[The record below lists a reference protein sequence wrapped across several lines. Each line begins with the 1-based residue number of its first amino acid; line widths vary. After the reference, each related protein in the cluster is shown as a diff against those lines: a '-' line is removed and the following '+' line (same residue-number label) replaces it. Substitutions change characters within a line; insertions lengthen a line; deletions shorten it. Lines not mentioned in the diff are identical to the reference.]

1 MNILKKIYCRIFQT
15 CFRIALPVLPYRE
28 PELIDG
34 FKHVPEV
41 LKKHHIS
48 HILLVTDPGVYKLG
62 LTKPLEKQLSK
73 SQISCTIYKDTVAN
87 PTSANIEEAKD
98 LYLAH
103 GCQALL
109 AFGGGSSMDCAK
121 AVGARLAR
129 PNKPLAKMEGI
140 LKIWHKLPLLIA
152 VPTTAGTGSETTLA
166 AVITDADTH
175 HKYAIND
182 FNLIPDY
189 AVLEPSVTYGLPP
202 QLTATTG
209 MDALTHAIEAYVS
222 TANCDFTDPL
232 ALHAIKMIQRDLV
245 DSYNGDM
252 AKRDSMHNAQCL
264 AGMAFSNALLG
275 IVHSMAHKTGA
286 AFADYG
292 AHIIHGAANAMYL
305 PKVIAFNAKDET
317 AKERYGEIADFMKLG
332 GETLDE
338 KVALLIAYLR
348 KMNDDLKIPHC
359 IKNYGADSYPT
370 EQGFVPEE
378 VFLER
383 LPEIAKNAIADACTG
398 SNPRQPSQEEMEKL
412 LKCCYYDTEVDF

>member
-1 MNILKKIYCRIFQT
+1 MNTFKKIYCRIFQT
-15 CFRIALPVLPYRE
+15 CFRIALPFLPYRE

-34 FKHVPEV
+34 FKNVPAV

-87 PTSANIEEAKD
+87 PTSANVEDAKD
-98 LYLAH
+98 LYLDH
-103 GCQALL
+103 ECQALL

-129 PNKPLAKMEGI
+129 PHKSLSKMEGI
-140 LKIWHKLPLLIA
+140 LKIWHRLPLLIA

-209 MDALTHAIEAYVS
+209 MDALTHAIEGYITKGHCTIS
-222 TANCDFTDPL
+222 DMFHL
-232 ALHAIKMIQRDLV
+232 EAIKLISENLRGAVQNTPEGRE
-245 DSYNGDM
+245 GM
-252 AKRDSMHNAQCL
+252 ALGQYI
-264 AGMAFSNALLG
+264 AGMGFSNVGLG
-275 IVHSMAHKTGA
+275 IVHSMAHGLSALYDTPHGVACAIILPTGLEYNKSVA
-286 AFADYG
+286 GERYRAVGKAMGVTGIDEMNDAEAADATIAAVKQLSADVGIPTNLHGILKEEDIQFLAESAFAD
-292 AHIIHGAANAMYL
+292 
-305 PKVIAFNAKDET
+305 
-317 AKERYGEIADFMKLG
+317 
-332 GETLDE
+332 
-338 KVALLIAYLR
+338 
-348 KMNDDLKIPHC
+348 
-359 IKNYGADSYPT
+359 
-370 EQGFVPEE
+370 
-378 VFLER
+378 
-383 LPEIAKNAIADACTG
+383 ACCPG
-398 SNPRQPSQEEMEKL
+398 NPRDTSVEEIKELYKGL
-412 LKCCYYDTEVDF
+412 L

>member
-1 MNILKKIYCRIFQT
+1 MNLFKKIYCRIFQT

-34 FKHVPEV
+34 FENVPAI
-41 LKKHHIS
+41 LKKHGIS

-62 LTKPLEKQLSK
+62 LTKPLQKELLKSK
-73 SQISCTIYKDTVAN
+73 ISCTIYKDTVAN
-87 PTSANIEEAKD
+87 PTSANVEEAKD
-98 LYLAH
+98 LYLEN

-129 PNKPLAKMEGI
+129 PKKSLAKMEGI

-209 MDALTHAIEAYVS
+209 MDALTHAIEAYIGRS
-222 TANCDFTDPL
+222 TTKQTRTASIEAIQLIFANLQNAYKNGNDKTARKNML
-232 ALHAIKMIQRDLV
+232 RA
-245 DSYNGDM
+245 SY
-252 AKRDSMHNAQCL
+252 L
-264 AGMAFSNALLG
+264 AGTAFTKSYVGYVHAVAHSLGGCYGIPHGLANSVLLP
-275 IVHSMAHKTGA
+275 IVLEAYGTAAHKKLAQLARITGISDSSSDASA
-286 AFADYG
+286 AESFIQ
-292 AHIIHGAANAMYL
+292 HIRSMNRSMNI
-305 PKVIAFNAKDET
+305 P
-317 AKERYGEIADFMKLG
+317 
-332 GETLDE
+332 ETLSGIRDE
-338 KVALLIAYLR
+338 DIPKLARYADQEANPLYPVPALWGPD
-348 KMNDDLKIPHC
+348 KP
-359 IKNYGADSYPT
+359 
-370 EQGFVPEE
+370 EQMYHLVQE
-378 VFLER
+378 VIEHDR
-383 LPEIAKNAIADACTG
+383 TG
-398 SNPRQPSQEEMEKL
+398 NSEHPGKAA
-412 LKCCYYDTEVDF
+412 